1 MRHFYSP
8 STKGFFN
15 DQWFAL
21 DTIPSDAV
29 EISEDHH
36 TVLIGGQSNGKVIVH
51 DDKGFPYLIEAQQG
65 YSKDYLAENYKVMAD
80 ANLRDTD
87 WTQQMDVAESL
98 QNYKEFVEFR
108 KTVRAIRAADSYNGE
123 AWPKMPTPVYKKG

>member
-1 MRHFYSP
+1 MRQFYSP

-36 TVLIGGQSNGKVIVH
+36 TVLIGGQANGKVIVH
-51 DDKGFPYLIEAQQG
+51 DDKGFPYLVEASSD
-65 YSKDYLAENYKVMAD
+65 YSQEYMKENFKVMAD
-80 ANLRDTD
+80 IKLKDTD
-87 WTQQMDVAESL
+87 WTQQMDVSDSL
-98 QNYKEFVEFR
+98 ENFKEFVEYR
-108 KTVRAIRAADSYNGE
+108 KAIRAIRAADSYNGE